1 MTAPAQPRRAMVLA
15 AGRGRRLKPFSDTS
29 PKPLLAIAGRTLLDR
44 TLDLLMEAGI
54 EDVVVNLHYLGEKI
68 HEHLNER
75 DDVRILY
82 SEEAEL
88 LETGGGLLNALS
100 HFENEPFFVVNG
112 DVLWQD
118 AGRPALSRLVQA
130 WDDATMDGL
139 LLVHPLAR
147 ASGYDGKG
155 DFEMD
160 ETGHLERKRPA
171 TAPFVFTGIQLLH
184 PRLFAASPK
193 GRFSLN
199 LLYDRALSTG
209 RLFGL
214 AHEGAWYH
222 IGTMEGLELA
232 EARFQENP
240 A

>member
-1 MTAPAQPRRAMVLA
+1 MTDPTKPRRAMVLA
-15 AGRGRRLKPFSDTS
+15 AGRGRRLKPLSDTS

-44 TLDLLMEAGI
+44 TLDRLAKAGI
-54 EDVVVNLHYLGEKI
+54 EDIVVNLHYLGEKI
-68 HEHLNER
+68 REHLNTR

-88 LETGGGLLNALS
+88 LETGGGILNALS
-100 HFENEPFFVVNG
+100 HFEGEPFFAVNG

-118 AGRPALSRLVQA
+118 ARHPALLRLAQA
-130 WDDATMDGL
+130 WDDTTMDGL
-139 LLVHPLAR
+139 LLVQPLAH
-147 ASGYDGKG
+147 ATGYDGKG

-160 ETGHLERKRPA
+160 ETGHLERKKAA

-184 PRLFAASPK
+184 PRLFAKSPK
-193 GRFSLN
+193 GCFSLN
-199 LLYDRALSTG
+199 LLYDEALSTG

-222 IGTMEGLELA
+222 IGTMDGLALA